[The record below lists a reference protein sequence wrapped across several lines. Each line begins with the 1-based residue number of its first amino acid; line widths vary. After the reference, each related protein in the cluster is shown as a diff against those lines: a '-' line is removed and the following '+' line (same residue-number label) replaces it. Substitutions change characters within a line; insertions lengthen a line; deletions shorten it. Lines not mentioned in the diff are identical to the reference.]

1 VVAVEAE
8 PVVSYAGKEEEII
21 SILAVEIA
29 DIRASD
35 DRADRKAQIL
45 FGFTGATLA
54 LTISATGRWIDES
67 PSDGMTAI
75 LAYGA
80 VASFG
85 SAALLLALAVRPQL
99 QASAARASW
108 IRLVLGRS
116 SGDEVLNRVLSETSR
131 EKVDR
136 LAHLIYELARR
147 ARRKHQRIQWALL
160 ALFVGAAL
168 VGAASIIH
176 K

>member
-1 VVAVEAE
+1 VTDELVASDV
-8 PVVSYAGKEEEII
+8 GQKDEECIDL
-21 SILAVEIA
+21 LATEIA

-54 LTISATGRWIDES
+54 LTISATGKWTGMS
-67 PSDGMTAI
+67 PPDSVTVI

-80 VASFG
+80 VLSFG
-85 SAALLLALAVRPQL
+85 CAALLLALAVRPQL
-99 QASAARASW
+99 QPSAARASW
-108 IRLVLGRS
+108 IRLVMGDS
-116 SGDEVLNRVLSETSR
+116 SGPEVLNRVLSETAS

-136 LAHLIYELARR
+136 LAHLTYELARR
-147 ARRKHQRIQWALL
+147 ARRKHRRIQWALV
-160 ALFVGAAL
+160 ALFIGAAL
-168 VGAASIIH
+168 VGTASIIH